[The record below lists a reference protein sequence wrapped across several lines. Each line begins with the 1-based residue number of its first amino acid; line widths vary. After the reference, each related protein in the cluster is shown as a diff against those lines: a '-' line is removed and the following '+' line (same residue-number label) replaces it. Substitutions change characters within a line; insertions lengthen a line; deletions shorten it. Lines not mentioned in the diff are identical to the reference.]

1 MRRNDRIA
9 TKTGC
14 GKPAI
19 RLKNFALILSLA
31 LLMAVCTGFIA
42 APAAAQGT
50 GDAPGA
56 DMVAMPDAPLTYR
69 PGEVLVKFASAAAAE
84 RITATLDRL
93 GISGVIEE
101 IFREGEELLALLEL
115 EAGMAV
121 EQAVRLLEPLAGIV
135 YAEPN
140 YITHTA
146 YTPADPDYQPEQ
158 WGLNNYG
165 QTIGGQAG
173 TPGADISAQE
183 AWDIEKGFANP
194 VTVAIVDSG
203 MDLSHPDLDGK
214 IWDNAGEVAGNEDDD
229 DGNGYI
235 DDVSGYN
242 WAGITQSRYYYY
254 DSTDENYYT
263 TAWRFGYSLT
273 TQKLAQSIRG
283 TGQPLTHV
291 GLIMQKVLSPTGG
304 ITVSLRASIDGADLA
319 SLSIAPGE
327 VSTLGGE
334 IYRPLS
340 SAVTLT
346 AGTTYYLVFQTTN
359 NNSSSYYYLY
369 HNFVN
374 TPPDSGTDQYD
385 PYRDGQEYRWN
396 GATWDSYA
404 NNDFFLH
411 TNPNAN
417 PRDDNGHG
425 THVGGIVGAE
435 EGNGQGGVGVS
446 FGAGLMPLKVMDCTG
461 SGYNSDITA
470 AIYYAADNGAKAINM
485 SLGGSSSSQAM
496 QDAINY
502 AHTAG
507 VVVLAAAGNA
517 GDTSIQY
524 PAGYG
529 NVIGVGA
536 TTNQDQKASFSNYN
550 SSVDLAAPGRYIY
563 STMPTYAVALN
574 SWGYAQVYDYL
585 SGTSMSTPM
594 AAGLAA
600 LIASREPAYTPAGVE
615 WVMQAYAADLGTP
628 GRDDYFGYG
637 RIDAFASLGGMGTPV
652 ITDLAPT
659 SGTIG
664 SQVTINGS
672 HFGKDRIGSSVS
684 FGGVQA
690 TQYDAWSDT
699 AIVCRV
705 PAGISKQVQVTTT
718 TPLGTSNAATF
729 GVVPSIDSLDTTV
742 GPVGTPV
749 TISGAAFGSP
759 RGTSSVWFGSVPV
772 TEYGSWS
779 DTTIVCSVPMGA
791 SGNVQVTVTTAGG
804 TSNGQ
809 GFTVTPHVDGLSP
822 TSGPIGREIT
832 IAGSAFG
839 STRGASIV
847 SFGSTAAAS
856 YGSWSDIQIKCTV
869 PSGISGQVEV
879 KVTTAAGTSNGKTFG
894 VVPGLGDID
903 PSSANIGSRVTV
915 SGTAFGAVQGSSF
928 VSFGGA
934 RAVIYDSWSNTAI
947 TCYVPA
953 GISGQVEVA
962 VTTMAGTSDAVPFT
976 VIAPSQGYNWY
987 LAEGST
993 AGGMETFILVQN
1005 PGDQEARVRLEFI
1018 TEKGPQAGPTAVL
1031 PPGTRFTWKANDF
1044 ITSFNVSTAV
1054 YSDQPVVVER
1064 AMYGNNRT
1072 WAHDSIAYS
1081 P

>member
-1 MRRNDRIA
+1 MRRSDRIPA
-9 TKTGC
+9 KTGC
-14 GKPAI
+14 GKPAV
-19 RLKNFALILSLA
+19 RLKTLA
-31 LLMAVCTGFIA
+31 LVLLLAVLIAVGAGFIA
-42 APAAAQGT
+42 APVEAQDTGEIPGT
-50 GDAPGA
+50 DV
-56 DMVAMPDAPLTYR
+56 VAMPDAPLSYK

-84 RITATLDRL
+84 RVAATLDRL
-93 GISGVIEE
+93 GISRVTEE
-101 IFREGEELLALLEL
+101 IFREGQELLALLEL
-115 EAGMAV
+115 EAGVPV
-121 EQAVRLLEPLAGIV
+121 EQAVRLLEPLAGVV

-140 YITHTA
+140 YITHAA
-146 YTPADPDYQPEQ
+146 YTPADPAYQPEQ

-173 TPGADISAQE
+173 TPGADIGAQE

-203 MDLSHPDLDGK
+203 IDSGHPDLDGK
-214 IWDNAGEVAGNEDDD
+214 IWDNTGEVAGNGIDD
-229 DGNGYI
+229 DGNGYS

-254 DSTDENYYT
+254 DSMDQTYYT
-263 TAWRFGYSLT
+263 TAWRFGYSAT

-283 TGQPLTHV
+283 TGQPLSHL
-291 GLIMQKVLSPTGG
+291 GLLLQSMGTPTGG

-319 SLSIAPGE
+319 SFFIAPGE
-327 VSTLGGE
+327 VISFGE
-334 IYRPLS
+334 IYRPFS
-340 SAVTLT
+340 SAITLT

-359 NNSSSYYYLY
+359 NSSSNYYLLY
-369 HNFVN
+369 HNIVDAN
-374 TPPDSGTDQYD
+374 PSGTDQYD

-396 GATWDSYA
+396 GSSWDSYA
-404 NNDFFLH
+404 NNDFFFH
-411 TNPNAN
+411 TNPNAG

-435 EGNGQGGVGVS
+435 EENGQGGVGVS

-470 AIYYAADNGAKAINM
+470 SIYYAADNGARVVNM
-485 SLGGSSSSQAM
+485 SLGGSSFSQAM

-502 AHTAG
+502 AHAAG

-517 GDTSIQY
+517 GNTSIQY
-524 PAGYG
+524 PAAYS

-536 TTNQDQKASFSNYN
+536 TTNQDQRASFSNFN

-574 SWGYAQVYDYL
+574 SWGYAQTYDYL

-600 LIASREPAYTPAGVE
+600 LIVSRGPSYTPAGVE
-615 WVMQAYAADLGTP
+615 WAMEAHAADLGTP

-637 RIDAFASLGGMGTPV
+637 RIDAFASLDGAGPPA
-652 ITDLAPT
+652 IADLTPT

-672 HFGKDRIGSSVS
+672 HFGGARISSSVS

-699 AIVCRV
+699 TVVCRV
-705 PAGISKQVQVTTT
+705 PSGISNGVQVTMT
-718 TPLGTSNAATF
+718 TPLGTSGAAAF
-729 GVVPSIDSLDTTV
+729 GVKPSIGSLDTTS
-742 GPVGTPV
+742 GPVDTPV
-749 TISGAAFGSP
+749 TISGTAFGP
-759 RGTSSVWFGSVPV
+759 TQGTSRVSFGSIQASDY
-772 TEYGSWS
+772 TSWS
-779 DTTIVCSVPMGA
+779 DSQIVCSVPAGA
-791 SGNVQVTVTTAGG
+791 SGNVQVMVTTAGG

-809 GFTVTPHVDGLSP
+809 GFTVTPHVDSLSP
-822 TSGPIGREIT
+822 TSGSVGEEVT
-832 IAGSAFG
+832 IAGTAFG
-839 STRGASIV
+839 STRGSSQV
-847 SFGSTAAAS
+847 FFGSIQAAS
-856 YGSWSDIQIKCTV
+856 YISWSDIQIKCTV
-869 PSGISGQVEV
+869 PS
-879 KVTTAAGTSNGKTFG
+879 
-894 VVPGLGDID
+894 
-903 PSSANIGSRVTV
+903 
-915 SGTAFGAVQGSSF
+915 
-928 VSFGGA
+928 
-934 RAVIYDSWSNTAI
+934 
-947 TCYVPA
+947 

-993 AGGMETFILVQN
+993 AGGMETYILVQN
-1005 PGDQEARVRLEFI
+1005 PGEKEAEVRLEFI

-1044 ITSFNVSTAV
+1044 ITSYNVSTAV

-1081 P
+1081 PE